1 MTDPDD
7 RQPFAAFL
15 AAYQRGQL
23 NSQLGDDLAELV
35 AAVAEHGKKGELNL
49 KVTVK
54 PAGANAGAQLLVA
67 CETTFKPPKPTPPE
81 QIFWADDDGQLLR
94 NDPNATPLFDE
105 ESLR

>member
-1 MTDPDD
+1 MTDPD

-15 AAYQRGQL
+15 ANYQRGQL
-23 NSQLGDDLAELV
+23 NSQLGDDLADLV
-35 AAVAEHGKKGELNL
+35 AAVHEHGKKGELTL

-54 PAGANAGAQLLVA
+54 PAGANAGDQLLVA
-67 CETTFKPPKPTPPE
+67 CETTVKPPKPTPPE

-105 ESLR
+105 ENIR